1 MEIEGLS
8 VVCAGLGCASQDADG
23 KRNEY
28 IKSENCLENLKDL
41 QRFLRR
47 DHPQTRDVFKQL
59 GKWNTVSQDLIP
71 IIEQYRNETELVM
84 NTVKVIVFLTMPIDP
99 SSDDIS
105 LQMEYLWSF
114 KASFSCNDAIAVI
127 VSLLEEPLEHLE
139 CESFTEDDW
148 KVIQLVLTL
157 FRNLLA
163 IRDPSPQQMTGR
175 SNSQTQ
181 FLRDGFLE
189 HLFHENVMDLLLALT
204 QHVAGS
210 HGFLKQDNLLLLEI
224 FHFIFL
230 GQQPELVATVQQKIL
245 KSDTKQHRLSGTL
258 RSMME
263 EEEEQRR
270 LLRLRDLPRHSQ
282 FCGTFVRLAPDGS
295 KRIVKRN
302 PFITPAESILKT
314 CQIKRGPIK
323 RIACDT
329 SSPVSSKNSVLGL
342 LQHFADQFLDSG
354 YNVLMQSVR
363 EDIRK
368 EHPSI
373 QTSDII
379 VFFEVAHFFTAYQRC
394 RVSNCKAKT
403 GSAEVNECNKDVHD
417 TVYQGLICAP
427 IASTMNEPIFN
438 MVISKWHYAF
448 ETLKETHDLKSLTT
462 AGALIKEMIHIL
474 DLVLRVSRN
483 GSREREHEAR
493 TARILLYKVFYDQ
506 TENGISVFLRTLIK
520 SFDYHKQP
528 RSYLADL
535 VEITHIML
543 RLMEALKEADGTL
556 RVLRKTQK
564 GRKKKKM
571 DDSQLDPVQSGDNN
585 GLQDATEDASKMKD
599 YHDNVT
605 DGTVEFDKEKDNS
618 DVQTDDAEQG
628 DRLFKDDRDRKVQHK
643 SSLNNADEC
652 EEEEIECME
661 ENCDDRS
668 ENLPD
673 DTEDISEDDNHA
685 GRIEANF
692 DIAKYIS
699 SFADNTII
707 QNYCW
712 LLKFYKTNSP
722 ATNHY
727 IIRMLQRICDDCML
741 SPMLYQLS
749 LFCTFYE
756 ILSDQKTLQSDRYKS
771 IVEFLTKL
779 LRTFFKKMKNQPF
792 LLLEILFWK
801 TRRECNF
808 ISTDH
813 LLSEMNKLRKGNS
826 SKEGGL
832 AGALGD
838 DEADGTNTG
847 KSTVGSYKRNL
858 AEALGDDEA
867 GLPLDELDHHEKKTL
882 GKEWNRRSPKKR
894 KSLIFN
900 DEQEAQIKELFEQY
914 KGNRRCSHMIAEA
927 LHSDGKI
934 SAVQVSRKLKQLG
947 LKVGSN
953 KQKSRVVELFND
965 EDDETAEEV
974 EDGVLDKPLSVGI
987 HGKTG
992 RKRQILDSEDDS
1004 EDATQQTD
1012 LLKKTS
1018 RKRQF
1023 LDSENESEDETNQN
1037 DQLKISERKKS
1048 VLKHKKKSPKN
1059 GKSFVPSEEQ
1069 DSLLKELFEQH
1080 KENRKCSH
1088 LIAESVGLTVAQ
1100 VNQRLK
1106 LLGLKVT
1113 SRKRESGIVKNSSEK
1128 ATSRKQKSGVV
1139 KLYDD
1144 EEFRN
1149 CSCLIAEAIG
1159 LPVAQVKR
1167 KLKMLSFKAISRK
1180 SKSGVKDSTNKDD
1193 EATVGV
1199 ADADDSDNE
1208 PLITKLLESQNMKI
1222 QKGNTAEACN
1232 KPVKESGVD
1241 EHLSG
1246 KDDEIAVGQ
1255 GDDDEI
1261 RKCSRLISE
1270 AVGLPVTQVERKLK
1284 MLSVKVAS
1292 RKSNSGVKQSTNKDD
1307 KAAVGVAEADDSDDE
1322 PLITKL
1328 EKSQNMRIQE
1338 ENKSGVDEQ
1347 LCDKDYK
1354 NTQGVGDGDNL
1365 DDEILMTRLLKV
1377 FEKNKSLV
1385 KDKNNKSPRRRKSF
1399 PSSGEQ
1405 DGLIK
1410 DLFKQHK
1417 ENVKCSTLIA
1427 EAVGLSVAQVK
1438 RKLKMLGLSVTS
1450 RKAKSRVFENF
1461 TDKNDKSAVGVE
1473 DEDTSDDEPLAA
1485 KFFKGQHM
1493 KVQKAKTTEA
1503 CNEPGKKSAVAEHVS
1518 DKDVETAAG
1527 VGDKADSDDEPLMTK
1542 LLIAQNIKGHKTR
1555 TIEACSESVKKSGAA
1570 RHVGDNND
1578 DNAAGLGGQ
1587 DDSDDE
1593 ALVMRLLKS
1602 KDTTLETTDAN
1613 RKIDNIKELDDELDD
1628 ELLKGHLVKSR
1639 LEKLSST
1646 KIGKAGGFNNT
1657 NRSQVNL
1664 GDLSDLKT
1672 GTSLRSMADSTPSG
1686 KSYDVTDSILATENG
1701 VRDTNALPQDKK
1713 HSRKENWRAL
1723 SVEDDSLY
1731 KSYKKMEDESMVL
1744 EDNVQMDIE
1753 ENIPKGDNN
1762 DNTSAKEY
1770 GTETFEGKTMF
1781 SRGKRKMHMITE
1793 DDD

>member
-23 KRNEY
+23 RRNGY
-28 IKSENCLENLKDL
+28 IKSDNCLENLKDL

-71 IIEQYRNETELVM
+71 IIEKYRDETELVM

-114 KASFSCNDAIAVI
+114 KVSFSCNDAIAVI

-139 CESFTEDDW
+139 CGSFTEDDW

-175 SNSQTQ
+175 SNSQFL

-224 FHFIFL
+224 FHYIFS
-230 GQQPELVATVQQKIL
+230 GQQPELVATVQHKFF
-245 KSDTKQHRLSGTL
+245 KNDTKSHRLSGTL
-258 RSMME
+258 RSMMD

-302 PFITPAESILKT
+302 PFITPAENILKT
-314 CQIKRGPIK
+314 CQIKQGPIK

-363 EDIRK
+363 EDIRR

-394 RVSNCKAKT
+394 RVSNRKVTKEKT
-403 GSAEVNECNKDVHD
+403 GNAEVNKCNEDVHD
-417 TVYQGLICAP
+417 TVFQGFICAP
-427 IASTMNEPIFN
+427 ISSTMNEPTFN

-462 AGALIKEMIHIL
+462 AGALIKEMIHLL
-474 DLVLRVSRN
+474 DLVLKISRN
-483 GSREREHEAR
+483 GSRETEHEAR

-506 TENGISVFLRTLIK
+506 TERGISLFLRTLIK

-528 RSYLADL
+528 RSHLADL
-535 VEITHIML
+535 VEMTHIML

-556 RVLRKTQK
+556 RVLKKSQK

-571 DDSQLDPVQSGDNN
+571 DDSQMDPVQSGDNN
-585 GLQDATEDASKMKD
+585 GLQDATEDASKMRD
-599 YHDNVT
+599 YHDEQVT
-605 DGTVEFDKEKDNS
+605 HGTAEFHKEKANS
-618 DVQTDDAEQG
+618 DVHTDDAEQG
-628 DRLFKDDRDRKVQHK
+628 NSTLKDDRDRKVQHN
-643 SSLNNADEC
+643 STLNNADEC

-673 DTEDISEDDNHA
+673 DVEDNSEDDNRA

-692 DIAKYIS
+692 DIPKYIS
-699 SFADNTII
+699 SFADNTIV

-741 SPMLYQLS
+741 APMLYQLS

-779 LRTFFKKMKNQPF
+779 LRSFFKKLKDQPF

-813 LLSEMNKLRKGNS
+813 LLSEMNKWKSKGDS
-826 SKEGGL
+826 SKERGL

-867 GLPLDELDHHEKKTL
+867 DMPLDELDHHVKKTL
-882 GKEWNRRSPKKR
+882 AEEQNRRSPKKR

-914 KGNRRCSHMIAEA
+914 KENRRCSHMIAEA
-927 LHSDGKI
+927 LHSGGKI

-953 KQKSRVVELFND
+953 KRKSRVVDLFD
-965 EDDETAEEV
+965 DQDDETAEDV
-974 EDGVLDKPLSVGI
+974 EYGVLDKILSVGI

-992 RKRQILDSEDDS
+992 RKRQVLDSEDDS
-1004 EDATQQTD
+1004 KDETEQTD

-1018 RKRQF
+1018 RKRQI
-1023 LDSENESEDETNQN
+1023 LDSEDESEDETQHN
-1037 DQLKISERKKS
+1037 DQLKASESKNSLLKS
-1048 VLKHKKKSPKN
+1048 KKKSPKER
-1059 GKSFVPSEEQ
+1059 KSFVPSEEQ
-1069 DSLLKELFEQH
+1069 DSLLKELFELH
-1080 KENRKCSH
+1080 KENRKCNR
-1088 LIAESVGLTVAQ
+1088 LIAESVGLTVTQ

-1106 LLGLKVT
+1106 LLGLNAT
-1113 SRKRESGIVKNSSEK
+1113 SRKRESGIVKHSSEK
-1128 ATSRKQKSGVV
+1128 TISRKHKDGVV
-1139 KLYDD
+1139 KRYDD
-1144 EEFRN
+1144 GEFRN
-1149 CSCLIAEAIG
+1149 CSHLIAEAIG
-1159 LPVAQVKR
+1159 LPVAHVKR
-1167 KLKMLSFKAISRK
+1167 KLKILSLEVTSRN
-1180 SKSGVKDSTNKDD
+1180 SKSGVKHSTDKDD
-1193 EATVGV
+1193 DATVGV
-1199 ADADDSDNE
+1199 EDADDSDNE
-1208 PLITKLLESQNMKI
+1208 PLMSKLLESQNMRI
-1222 QKGNTAEACN
+1222 QKGNMAEACN
-1232 KPVKESGVD
+1232 KPVKKSGVD
-1241 EHLSG
+1241 EHLSD
-1246 KDDEIAVGQ
+1246 KDDEIAVGV
-1255 GDDDEI
+1255 GDDDEEI
-1261 RKCSRLISE
+1261 RKCSRLIGE
-1270 AVGLPVTQVERKLK
+1270 AVGLPVAQVERKLK
-1284 MLSVKVAS
+1284 MLRLKVTS
-1292 RKSNSGVKQSTNKDD
+1292 RKSKSGVKHSNDKDD
-1307 KAAVGVAEADDSDDE
+1307 KTVVGLGDADNSDDE
-1322 PLITKL
+1322 PLMTKL
-1328 EKSQNMRIQE
+1328 LKSQNLRTQE
-1338 ENKSGVDEQ
+1338 GKMSEACNKPVNKSGVDEH
-1347 LCDKDYK
+1347 LSDKGYE

-1365 DDEILMTRLLKV
+1365 DDEILMTKLLKV
-1377 FEKNKSLV
+1377 FEKKKSLM
-1385 KDKNNKSPRRRKSF
+1385 KDKNNKSPRRRKSLL
-1399 PSSGEQ
+1399 SSGEQ
-1405 DGLIK
+1405 EGLIR

-1417 ENVKCSTLIA
+1417 ENMKCSSLIA
-1427 EAVGLSVAQVK
+1427 EAVGLPVAQVK

-1450 RKAKSRVFENF
+1450 RKAKSRVFEHS
-1461 TDKNDKSAVGVE
+1461 NDKDDNTAVRVE
-1473 DEDTSDDEPLAA
+1473 DEDTSDDEPLVM
-1485 KFFKGQHM
+1485 KLYKGQNM
-1493 KVQKAKTTEA
+1493 KVHKAKTTKS
-1503 CNEPGKKSAVAEHVS
+1503 CNEPVKKSAVAEHVS

-1527 VGDKADSDDEPLMTK
+1527 VGDEDDSDDEPLMTK
-1542 LLIAQNIKGHKTR
+1542 LLNSQNMKGQKAK
-1555 TIEACSESVKKSGAA
+1555 TIEACNEPVKKSGAA
-1570 RHVGDNND
+1570 GHVSDND
-1578 DNAAGLGGQ
+1578 DQTSAGLGYQ
-1587 DDSDDE
+1587 DDSDDD

-1602 KDTTLETTDAN
+1602 KDRALETSDAN
-1613 RKIDNIKELDDELDD
+1613 RKIDNSKELDDELDD
-1628 ELLKGHLVKSR
+1628 ELLKDHLVKSR
-1639 LEKLSST
+1639 LEKLPST
-1646 KIGKAGGFNNT
+1646 KSGKAGGFSNAD
-1657 NRSQVNL
+1657 RFQVNL
-1664 GDLSDLKT
+1664 GDLSDLET
-1672 GTSLRSMADSTPSG
+1672 RTSFGSVADNTPSG
-1686 KSYDVTDSILATENG
+1686 TSYDVNDSLLVTENG
-1701 VRDTNALPQDKK
+1701 VRDTNALPQAKK

-1723 SVEDDSLY
+1723 SAEH
-1731 KSYKKMEDESMVL
+1731 
-1744 EDNVQMDIE
+1744 DNVETDIE
-1753 ENIPKGDNN
+1753 ENSNTSEGDNN
-1762 DNTSAKEY
+1762 DSAIAEEY
-1770 GTETFEGKTMF
+1770 GTEIFEGKKMIN
-1781 SRGKRKMHMITE
+1781 RGKRKMHMITE